1 MGSVACIDETTT
13 IIMGMLGGHGHATD
27 RKEFFLMQMRLE
39 RHHREHFLFVAIVNI
54 RVVRLPPSPS
64 SLLAGELDSPELS
77 RMLTKGQHG

>member
-1 MGSVACIDETTT
+1 MGSVACIDETTA
-13 IIMGMLGGHGHATD
+13 IIMGMLGGHSHATN